1 MTALSVAL
9 VVMVL
14 TILLGFVHGMR
25 QTMTSAANKN
35 QWMLLMRNVKA
46 EAGYINHE
54 NLQIIRTRAIT
65 ESCGSVT
72 R

>member
-25 QTMTSAANKN
+25 QTMTRAASTN
-35 QWMLLMRNVKA
+35 QWMLLMRNVKV
-46 EAGYINHE
+46 EAG
-54 NLQIIRTRAIT
+54 
-65 ESCGSVT
+65 
-72 R
+72 